1 MEGLIAADI
10 YLTQEV
16 DLIVTA
22 LPAMRGPADES
33 VLRQLLKAAEN
44 LDAWQRRR
52 RLIREI
58 RNSDEEVSG
67 SLALHN
73 AYTNEHQPKV
83 LTQIH
88 IRYQ

>member
-1 MEGLIAADI
+1 MEGLIAADFN
-10 YLTQEV
+10 LTQKV

-52 RLIREI
+52 RLTLYI

-67 SLALHN
+67 SLALDN

-83 LTQIH
+83 HTQIH

>member
-1 MEGLIAADI
+1 MVDTVDMQ
-10 YLTQEV
+10 LTLEV

-44 LDAWQRRR
+44 LDVWQRRR

-83 LTQIH
+83 HTH
-88 IRYQ
+88 NHTFRYQ